1 MIYELLPL
9 FIADVRKAVRIF
21 FFHLIVLLIF
31 SPQLIFTQ
39 DVGNFYPNE
48 WVAAANLNFPR
59 VSHTATLLEDGKVLI
74 AGYNNPAELYD
85 PAANTFL
92 VIGNTI
98 YNHGQGASSTIL
110 NNGKV
115 LIVGGINAQQNAELF
130 NPQTGNFE
138 PTGNLSAPHSF
149 HSATKLPDGRVL
161 IAGGQDNNGP
171 QTHSVCEIY
180 DPLTETFTLTDTLR
194 NHRSSHKSVL
204 LQSGKVLITG
214 GTQTTIPGSGI
225 YLKSC
230 ELFDPVSGTFSNI
243 QNLNQPRTGHEI
255 TLLNNGRVLVSGG
268 AYYQSACEIFDPDI
282 ETWSLT
288 NPMTAIRRSAHSATK
303 IYNGKVLLAGGNI
316 SYLTA
321 KAELFDPVTNSFT
334 EIDSMITPRQQHTA
348 TLLNDGSVFVTGGY
362 STNGVTNH
370 TERYLIDTT
379 VVGVQ
384 GNENIN
390 SRMDFKLLQ
399 NYPNPFNPSTKISWQ
414 SPVRS
419 HQVLTVFDVLGNE
432 IATLVNK
439 EIEAGYHSV
448 DFNASSPALGG
459 QALPSGVYF
468 YQLKAG
474 SFVETKK
481 MILLR

>member
-1 MIYELLPL
+1 
-9 FIADVRKAVRIF
+9 
-21 FFHLIVLLIF
+21 
-31 SPQLIFTQ
+31 
-39 DVGNFYPNE
+39 
-48 WVAAANLNFPR
+48 
-59 VSHTATLLEDGKVLI
+59 
-74 AGYNNPAELYD
+74 
-85 PAANTFL
+85 
-92 VIGNTI
+92 
-98 YNHGQGASSTIL
+98 
-110 NNGKV
+110 
-115 LIVGGINAQQNAELF
+115 
-130 NPQTGNFE
+130 
-138 PTGNLSAPHSF
+138 
-149 HSATKLPDGRVL
+149 
-161 IAGGQDNNGP
+161 
-171 QTHSVCEIY
+171 
-180 DPLTETFTLTDTLR
+180 
-194 NHRSSHKSVL
+194 
-204 LQSGKVLITG
+204 
-214 GTQTTIPGSGI
+214 
-225 YLKSC
+225 
-230 ELFDPVSGTFSNI
+230 
-243 QNLNQPRTGHEI
+243 
-255 TLLNNGRVLVSGG
+255 
-268 AYYQSACEIFDPDI
+268 
-282 ETWSLT
+282 
-288 NPMTAIRRSAHSATK
+288 MTAIRRSAHSATK